1 MFITIYEYYKYYF
14 GSGYGNVNQEMNF
27 NSYKKIL
34 ELIPNNS
41 EKIRNSSY
49 YGNDIINCVKKYCES
64 EKNNKF
70 VVSLSG
76 GVDSMVLITIIH
88 YLGYHVV
95 GAHINYNNRDETLEE
110 QRFLENWC
118 QYNNIK
124 LYTKVITHIT
134 RANSKRSNY
143 EFETKNIRFQFYKE
157 VLDGENADTILL
169 GHHKDDIIEN
179 IFANVCRG
187 RYILDLAVIQKT
199 CNIDDV
205 KIARPLI
212 DYFKTAIFDFAHEN
226 QIPYFKDTTPS
237 WSVRGKF
244 RNIIYPQLEDTFTI
258 NIKNNLLG
266 LSRQS
271 HEWNQLV
278 GKEIIDPFMKN
289 VKFEDNKVYF
299 NIENYMDYPMCF
311 WNIIFMKVFYR
322 YGKNCPSRKGIQTFM
337 NLIKNTSTHNVLI
350 SLANSCVCNLK
361 NNWVMMEF

>member
-1 MFITIYEYYKYYF
+1 MFSTIYEYYNYYF
-14 GSGYGNVNQEMNF
+14 GSGDSVNQEMNF

-88 YLGYHVV
+88 YLGYDVV
-95 GAHINYNNRDETLEE
+95 GTHINYNNRDETLEE

-157 VLDGENADTILL
+157 VLDRENADTILL

-205 KIARPLI
+205 KS
-212 DYFKTAIFDFAHEN
+212 F
-226 QIPYFKDTTPS
+226 
-237 WSVRGKF
+237 
-244 RNIIYPQLEDTFTI
+244 
-258 NIKNNLLG
+258 
-266 LSRQS
+266 
-271 HEWNQLV
+271 
-278 GKEIIDPFMKN
+278 EIVFM
-289 VKFEDNKVYF
+289 F
-299 NIENYMDYPMCF
+299 
-311 WNIIFMKVFYR
+311 
-322 YGKNCPSRKGIQTFM
+322 
-337 NLIKNTSTHNVLI
+337 
-350 SLANSCVCNLK
+350 
-361 NNWVMMEF
+361 